1 MGHTT
6 AHVAAEPAQWSP
18 LPQGCSTG
26 LDWAS
31 PDQREGH
38 DPYLMWAEAL
48 GPSPHGRTGPLRGEA
63 GLNLL
68 IELSAGTTVARLAQA
83 AGASLRIPPAYL
95 WLEQRLGGR
104 LGFCTALADPTF
116 FARYAKLKPLIGRF
130 ELNRART
137 GGAPDPLATAAASQ
151 PSPAPLALQGR
162 VLGVIDGGLAFA
174 HPRFRQA
181 ATVDA
186 PTRIARFWRQD
197 PVGEG
202 RLPAGF
208 PYGLELT
215 GHDIDAEVRRSLSG
229 GLDDESAV
237 YRRLHAGLALE
248 QRVNH
253 GTFVLDIAAGPR
265 EFTAGIAGLGPAGAW
280 DPLAPPSWQAAT
292 DQASR
297 FPIVA
302 VQLDWATVKD
312 TSGGSMRAHLLD
324 GLLYI
329 LSCCALDANVV
340 VNMSWGTLAGPH
352 DGSSIFERALDAL
365 VELWRGG
372 LSLVLPTS
380 NAYQERTHA
389 NATLARGEH
398 CTLRWRCLPGDTT
411 QNFLEIWLPQQEA
424 AGLSVELKPPCRD
437 ALPPQR
443 LGDAG
448 VWVGPDGHPLA
459 ASIFLRQSARG
470 DAALDSHLLLALAPT
485 FSLHEG
491 TPTAPAG
498 VWEITLRNEGPGP
511 LTFHAFI
518 ERDDALL
525 GWRSGLTQSHLEDA
539 AYDASQRFDT
549 HPGQSSPVV
558 RRSGT
563 FNSIATGAGVLS
575 VGGTRLQASPA
586 EHWARYSAPQ
596 PDPDAARP
604 AHSSRVVKAP
614 KEQAVSD
621 ENPVL
626 RGLRAA
632 GTRAGATVRLVG
644 TSSAA
649 PQVARRLLNQSG
661 SVGH

>member
-1 MGHTT
+1 M
-6 AHVAAEPAQWSP
+6 
-18 LPQGCSTG
+18 TG
-26 LDWAS
+26 LDWSS
-31 PDQREGH
+31 PTQREGH
-38 DPYLMWAEAL
+38 DPYLMWAEAV
-48 GPSPHGRTGPLRGEA
+48 GSRDHEQPWAPLKGA
-63 GLNLL
+63 PLNLL
-68 IELSAGTTVARLAQA
+68 IELSAGTTVARLAQQ

-95 WLEQRLGGR
+95 WLERRLGQR

-116 FARYAKLKPLIGRF
+116 FARYAELRPLIRRF
-130 ELNRART
+130 ELSRARP
-137 GGAPDPLATAAASQ
+137 GAVPDPMPNSTASAAPQ
-151 PSPAPLALQGR
+151 PSAPALLQGP
-162 VLGVIDGGLAFA
+162 VLGLIDGGLAFA
-174 HPRFRQA
+174 HPRFRQVA
-181 ATVDA
+181 AA
-186 PTRIARFWRQD
+186 GEATRIAHFWRQD
-197 PVGEG
+197 EKGAG
-202 RLPAGF
+202 RRPAGF
-208 PYGLELT
+208 AYGLELS
-215 GHDIDAEVRRSLSG
+215 GSDIDAEVRRSLVAG
-229 GLDDESAV
+229 VDDESVV
-237 YRRLHAGLALE
+237 YRRLRGGLALE

-265 EFTAGIAGLGPAGAW
+265 EFTASVAGLGPDQAW

-292 DQASR
+292 DLASR
-297 FPIVA
+297 CPIVA

-329 LSCCALDANVV
+329 LSCCALEAKVV

-352 DGSSIFERALDAL
+352 DGSSIFERALDEL
-365 VELWRGG
+365 VGCWRGG

-380 NAYQERTHA
+380 NAYQARTHA
-389 NATLARGEH
+389 NATLAPGEH

-411 QNFLEIWLPQQEA
+411 QNFLEIWLPHALA
-424 AGLSVELKPPCRD
+424 AGLSVTLRPPGRE
-437 ALPPQR
+437 ALPTQR
-443 LGDAG
+443 AGEAG
-448 VWVGPDGHPLA
+448 VWAAPDGQPLA

-470 DAALDSHLLLALAPT
+470 EHDSCILLALAPT
-485 FSLHEG
+485 FSLQEHA
-491 TPTAPAG
+491 PTAPAG
-498 VWEITLRNEGPGP
+498 VWEIRLCNERAVP
-511 LTFHAFI
+511 LTFDAFI

-539 AYDASQRFDT
+539 AYDGSQRFDT
-549 HPGQSSPVV
+549 QPGQVSPVV

-563 FNSIATGAGVLS
+563 FNSIATGARVHS

-604 AHSSRVVKAP
+604 ARSSRVVKVP
-614 KEQAVSD
+614 TDQAVSD

-649 PQVARRLLNQSG
+649 PQVARRLINQSG
-661 SVGH
+661 SAGD